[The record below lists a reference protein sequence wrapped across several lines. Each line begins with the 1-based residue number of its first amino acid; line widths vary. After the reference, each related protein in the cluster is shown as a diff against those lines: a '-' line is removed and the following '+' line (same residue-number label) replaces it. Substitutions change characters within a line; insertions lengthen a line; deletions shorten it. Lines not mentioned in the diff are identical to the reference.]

1 MIPVKNYCEELEPD
15 QDIDILLLTAL
26 VQMLHYSDSFL
37 ENQPIYQEEEG
48 DFLPDSAK
56 SCEILRPDL

>member
-15 QDIDILLLTAL
+15 QDTDILLLTAL

-37 ENQPIYQEEEG
+37 ENQLIYEEEG
-48 DFLPDSAK
+48 DAPQESDR
-56 SCEILRPDL
+56 SCKILRPDL